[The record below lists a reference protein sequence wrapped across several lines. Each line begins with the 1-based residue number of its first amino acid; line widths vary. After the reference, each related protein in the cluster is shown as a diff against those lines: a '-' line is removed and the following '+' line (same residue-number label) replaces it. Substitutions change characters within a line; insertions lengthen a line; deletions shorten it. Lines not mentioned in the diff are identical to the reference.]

1 MVKLALQADPTG
13 FALTPRLK
21 YWVPQNPFNRS
32 QQQNVLL
39 LQKAS
44 AYPKLSEILIGPMS
58 ISGGRT
64 SLPTLV
70 NALCPRLADLLVPRV
85 GYRRSNSPDLGPV
98 QSSLLPSYPCLSQKS
113 KQPVPRRDPRRSIFW
128 WGSATRPSSQ
138 HAWPI
143 CKDKDEATKDW
154 ATHVLLIDKLET
166 MAWQRGR

>member
-113 KQPVPRRDPRRSIFW
+113 KQPVPRRDPRRSIFDRVLRL
-128 WGSATRPSSQ
+128 GQVANMLDRFARTRM
-138 HAWPI
+138 
-143 CKDKDEATKDW
+143 
-154 ATHVLLIDKLET
+154 KLRKTEQP
-166 MAWQRGR
+166 MCC